1 MSERKKTKIIGD
13 GIRPKFLEELS
24 REYGYRR
31 KNLVVMT
38 GDTYG
43 LFWSQSAE
51 DFLSLDQLFVR
62 ELAAKFNVVLMDIA
76 SGLRFPNRSTE
87 AEIIRICEST
97 DGLTVPQNRASS
109 LRNMLTS
116 SAHNPLQALVLL
128 QGIAEAFQRVRRVEE
143 GVRPLCVLLKFGG
156 ALFPT
161 GSYDRLSEIDRQR
174 LVFFLNWVADPQF
187 QASPELLILINH
199 TKAELNQKILALP
212 NMAHVEINLP
222 DLTERQFFIE
232 WFVAKHPQLRF
243 SGGRKR
249 FVTDTAGLTLG
260 NLNDLMSVA
269 LATNNRIARE
279 QVIGEVNR
287 IVQAQLG
294 DIVKVTYPNHTP
306 DDIIGNQA
314 TRDIFSELFDRCA
327 DVETAVPAFIVS
339 GPNGAG
345 KTFQLEAFAA
355 ASGRVVIEL
364 AGIRG
369 SYFGETD
376 RFFELL
382 RWHILTLGKILIL
395 VDEAHTAFGSIHGG
409 STHATEKR
417 LAGNVIKM
425 MGDNRYLGKVVWA
438 MMTSRPDLLDP
449 DIKSRAPVQVPIFD
463 AEGDLRQT
471 FLAEMFRRKKIEV
484 EPDDWPEIMARTDY
498 YSARDYR
505 NFTAEI
511 LASTRRFPEMTPL
524 QVLKRWSASRSIMAQ
539 REFQS
544 LIAAQHSSYP
554 ELLPE
559 RLRECSDLEIAQM
572 IEVLRARLHQ

>member
-1 MSERKKTKIIGD
+1 MNPKSD
-13 GIRPKFLEELS
+13 DHRPGFLIQLS
-24 REYGYRR
+24 REYNTRR
-31 KNLVVMT
+31 KNLILLT

-43 LFWSQSAE
+43 LFWSQVAGS
-51 DFLSLDQLFVR
+51 FLSLESLFVR
-62 ELAAKFNVVLMDIA
+62 ELSQKFNVVLMDIA
-76 SGLRFPNRSTE
+76 SGLRFPNKSTE
-87 AEIIRICEST
+87 AEVIRVSEST
-97 DGLTVPQNRASS
+97 DGLTVPDNRIKTM
-109 LRNMLTS
+109 RNMLAS

-143 GVRPLCVLLKFGG
+143 GLRPLCVLFKFGG

-161 GSYDRLSEIDRQR
+161 GGYDRLSEIDRQR
-174 LVFFLNWVADPQF
+174 LVFFLNWVGDPGF
-187 QASPELLILINH
+187 QDSPELLILINH
-199 TKAELNQKILALP
+199 TKSEVNQKVLALP
-212 NMAHVEINLP
+212 NVAHVEINLP
-222 DLTERQFFIE
+222 DERERAFFIE
-232 WFVAKHPQLRF
+232 HFVDKNPGLRF
-243 SGGRKR
+243 AGGRKS
-249 FVTDTAGLTLG
+249 FAADTAGLTLG
-260 NLNDLMSVA
+260 NLNELMSVGMA
-269 LATNNRIARE
+269 EGKKITRE
-279 QVIGEVNR
+279 QVVGEVNR

-306 DDIIGNQA
+306 ADIIGNQA
-314 TRDIFSELFDRCA
+314 TREIFTELFDRCETL
-327 DVETAVPAFIVS
+327 DTAVPAFIVS

-425 MGDNRYLGKVVWA
+425 MGDPRFLGKVVWA

-463 AEGDLRQT
+463 PEGEVRQA
-471 FLAEMFRRKKIEV
+471 FVAEMFKRKKIV
-484 EPDDWPEIMARTDY
+484 PAADSWDEIMAKTDY

-505 NFTAEI
+505 NYTAEI
-511 LASTRRFPEMTPL
+511 LATRRRQPDITPL
-524 QVLKRWSASRSIMAQ
+524 AVLQRWSASRSINAQ

-559 RLRECSDLEIAQM
+559 RLRGWSDGELAHATEQ
-572 IEVLRARLHQ
+572 LRARLT

>member
-1 MSERKKTKIIGD
+1 MSSKSKGD
-13 GIRPKFLEELS
+13 RRPAFLNRLG
-24 REYGYRR
+24 REYSDRR
-31 KNLVVMT
+31 KNLILLT

-43 LFWSQSAE
+43 LFWSSVANH
-51 DFLSLDQLFVR
+51 FLSLEQLFVR
-62 ELAAKFNVVLMDIA
+62 ELSQKFNVVMMDIA
-76 SGLRFPNRSTE
+76 SGLRFPNKTTE
-87 AEIIRICEST
+87 AEVIRVSEST
-97 DGLTVPQNRASS
+97 DGVSVPSNRIKSMQ
-109 LRNMLTS
+109 NMLAA

-128 QGIAEAFQRVRRVEE
+128 QGIAEAFQRVRMLEE
-143 GVRPLCVLLKFGG
+143 GVRPLCVLFKFGG

-161 GSYDRLSEIDRQR
+161 GGYDRLSEIDRQR
-174 LVFFLNWVADPQF
+174 LVFFLNWVADPGF
-187 QASPELLILINH
+187 QESPELLILINH
-199 TKAELNQKILALP
+199 TKAEVNQKILALP
-212 NMAHVEINLP
+212 NVAHVEISLP
-222 DLTERQFFIE
+222 DERERAFFIE
-232 WFVAKHPQLRF
+232 HFVDQNPGLRF
-243 SGGRKR
+243 AGGRKR
-249 FVTDTAGLTLG
+249 FAADTAGLTLG
-260 NLNDLMSVA
+260 NLNELMSVG
-269 LATNNRIARE
+269 LAEGNKITRE
-279 QVIGEVNR
+279 QVVGEVNR

-306 DDIIGNQA
+306 DDIIGNSA
-314 TRDIFSELFDRCA
+314 TREIFTELFERCE

-409 STHATEKR
+409 ATHSTEKR

-425 MGDNRYLGKVVWA
+425 MGDPRFFGKVVWA

-463 AEGDLRQT
+463 PEGEIRQT

-484 EPDDWPEIMARTDY
+484 AAGDWEPIMAKTDY

-505 NFTAEI
+505 NYTAEI
-511 LASTRRFPEMTPL
+511 LATRRRRPGITPL
-524 QVLKRWSASRSIMAQ
+524 EVLQRWSASRSINAQ
-539 REFQS
+539 REFQM

-559 RLRECSDLEIAQM
+559 RLRGWSDAELQQATDS
-572 IEVLRARLHQ
+572 LKARLT

>member
-1 MSERKKTKIIGD
+1 
-13 GIRPKFLEELS
+13 
-24 REYGYRR
+24 
-31 KNLVVMT
+31 
-38 GDTYG
+38 
-43 LFWSQSAE
+43 
-51 DFLSLDQLFVR
+51 
-62 ELAAKFNVVLMDIA
+62 
-76 SGLRFPNRSTE
+76 
-87 AEIIRICEST
+87 
-97 DGLTVPQNRASS
+97 
-109 LRNMLTS
+109 
-116 SAHNPLQALVLL
+116 
-128 QGIAEAFQRVRRVEE
+128 
-143 GVRPLCVLLKFGG
+143 
-156 ALFPT
+156 
-161 GSYDRLSEIDRQR
+161 
-174 LVFFLNWVADPQF
+174 
-187 QASPELLILINH
+187 
-199 TKAELNQKILALP
+199 
-212 NMAHVEINLP
+212 
-222 DLTERQFFIE
+222 
-232 WFVAKHPQLRF
+232 
-243 SGGRKR
+243 
-249 FVTDTAGLTLG
+249 
-260 NLNDLMSVA
+260 MSVG
-269 LATNNRIARE
+269 LAEGNKITRE
-279 QVIGEVNR
+279 QVVGEVNR

-306 DDIIGNQA
+306 DDIIGNSA
-314 TRDIFSELFDRCA
+314 TREIFTELFERCE

-409 STHATEKR
+409 ATHSTEKR

-425 MGDNRYLGKVVWA
+425 MGDPRFFGKVVWA

-463 AEGDLRQT
+463 PEGEIRQT

-484 EPDDWPEIMARTDY
+484 AAGDWEPIMAKTDY

-505 NFTAEI
+505 NYTAEI
-511 LASTRRFPEMTPL
+511 LATRRRRPGITPL
-524 QVLKRWSASRSIMAQ
+524 EVLQRWSASRSINAQ
-539 REFQS
+539 REFQM

-559 RLRECSDLEIAQM
+559 RLRGWSDAELQQATDS
-572 IEVLRARLHQ
+572 LKARLT